1 MQRRHLLSLVG
12 IAALL
17 LAGSVHAQSRSTA
30 QPTAI
35 GPARIDLSAHAR
47 ADAPSLGP
55 RDAPVTVVEFLDPAC
70 EGCRAFHPYVKRLL
84 AAYPQDVRLEI
95 RFVPLHGEMSE
106 VSIRVLE
113 AARRQQRFTRVLDAL
128 FDAQPR
134 WASHRTPQPELTWE
148 IAAAAG
154 LDVTAARRD
163 VTPAQVKRITDV
175 DMAAFRTAGG
185 YGTPT
190 FMVNGIV
197 LQQLDPQALSALIRS
212 ELARTG
218 R

>member
-1 MQRRHLLSLVG
+1 MQRRRLFSLVG
-12 IAALL
+12 TAALF
-17 LAGSVHAQSRSTA
+17 AFGSVHAQSRVSS
-30 QPTAI
+30 QPAAI

-55 RDAPVTVVEFLDPAC
+55 RDAPVTIVEFLDPAC
-70 EGCRAFHPYVKRLL
+70 EDCRAFHPYVKRLL

-113 AARRQQRFTRVLDAL
+113 GARRQQRFNRVLDAL

-134 WASHRTPQPELTWE
+134 WASHRTPEPELTWD

-154 LDVTAARRD
+154 LDVAAARRD
-163 VTPAQVKRITDV
+163 VTPAAVTRITDR
-175 DMAAFRTAGG
+175 DMAAFKAVGG

-190 FMVNGIV
+190 FVVNGIV
-197 LQQLDPQALSALIRS
+197 LEQLDPQRLAALIRS
-212 ELARTG
+212 ELARSG